1 MPLLDHFRPPWGDRR
16 DWHSFHN
23 LWAGFIAGDL
33 NRRLPEGYFAESNVQ
48 FGIEID
54 VAAFEEPMSLPFG
67 DRWTPPGPTMTI
79 PFPVMTDSVE
89 VLVYRSRGG
98 QILAGAIDLVSP
110 SNKDRPT
117 SREAFVSK
125 CETYLKSG
133 LGLAVI
139 DVVTELRANLHDDLM
154 SRPLSPRDQQEG
166 DLYLASYRAV
176 ERDGDA
182 HLDIWLETL
191 TIGEGLPILPFWI
204 KGGLCFPIDLEETY
218 HRTRAELRMAD
229 GA

>member
-1 MPLLDHFRPPWGDRR
+1 MPLLDHFRPPLSLRR
-16 DWHSFHN
+16 HWHSFHN
-23 LWAGFIAGDL
+23 AWATHLAGDL
-33 NRRLPEGYFAESNVQ
+33 NQRLPEGYFAEPNVQ

-54 VAAFEEPMSLPFG
+54 VAAFEEPLAFPFG
-67 DRWTPPGPTMTI
+67 TRWSPPVPTMTI
-79 PFPVMTDSVE
+79 PFPVMTDSVG
-89 VLVYRSRGG
+89 VLVYSSRGG
-98 QILAGAIDLVSP
+98 PVLAGAIELVSP
-110 SNKDRPT
+110 SNKDRPA

-133 LGLAVI
+133 LGLSVV
-139 DVVTELRANLHDDLM
+139 DVVTDLRANLHDDLM
-154 SRPLSPRDQQEG
+154 VRVLAPESEPGG
-166 DLYLASYRAV
+166 DLYSASYRAI
-176 ERDGDA
+176 ERDGNS

-191 TIGEGLPILPFWI
+191 TIGERLPVLPFWI